1 MMNIIDALNS
11 RYCCRRY
18 SSDPV
23 SKETVLKILE
33 AAVRA
38 PSWANTQPWE
48 IYVAAGEVLERLR
61 RAYLSNHEKGV
72 GGNPDLPR
80 PAEWPPA
87 MQKRTEDLM
96 AERSMFLGHG
106 RDDQAAR
113 QDLMLSNYHFFGAPV
128 VIYLCMDRTLT
139 SWSIFDL
146 GLLAQSI
153 MLVAKNYGL
162 DTAPAVML
170 AIYPDLIRSELGIPD
185 TLSIIIGIA
194 LGYADPEYRGNK
206 FRSPR
211 RSIADVI
218 RLKGF

>member
-23 SKETVLKILE
+23 SKETVLKILD

-61 RAYLSNHEKGV
+61 RAYLSNHEKEV

-80 PAEWPPA
+80 LAEWPPA
-87 MQKRTEDLM
+87 MQKRIEDLM

-113 QDLMLSNYHFFGAPV
+113 QDLMLAKLPFFR
-128 VIYLCMDRTLT
+128 RTRCD
-139 SWSIFDL
+139 IFVH
-146 GLLAQSI
+146 GSHPHLL
-153 MLVAKNYGL
+153 V
-162 DTAPAVML
+162 D
-170 AIYPDLIRSELGIPD
+170 IRSWLVSPKHYARGKKLWAGHSACSHVSYLPRSD
-185 TLSIIIGIA
+185 TLGT
-194 LGYADPEYRGNK
+194 GN
-206 FRSPR
+206 PR
-211 RSIADVI
+211 YLVDHHWDSTRI
-218 RLKGF
+218 R